1 MREDLRGFYELR
13 LLSAGCWSGS
23 SHFCSAVANTEEAL
37 SIFEIFAITRSAEEP
52 DANYHERGPHAE

>member
-1 MREDLRGFYELR
+1 
-13 LLSAGCWSGS
+13 LSAGCWSGS